1 MVIDA
6 SSLIKYLFKE
16 RNWLKIEEQLL
27 KEEVHT
33 IDHATKELLNALWK
47 STTLYKIFTEDI
59 AIEKWKLFKKLIGEK
74 VIILENQEELLE
86 EALQIALS
94 HQITAYDALYLAQA
108 NKLKAPLLTSDQKQ
122 ANAAKKMNINT
133 IFIE

>member
-33 IDHATKELLNALWK
+33 IDHAAKELLNALWK

-94 HQITAYDALYLAQA
+94 HQITVYDALYLAQA